1 MGAAGGELDALIGQ
15 YPAEVNL
22 QRLSR
27 DFGTPHPVMAQ
38 NYACELLNMQPFPA
52 FGGNSSR
59 LLGESWDSTNLYWA
73 RLADEKGYSPVMLNR
88 LVPELTRHMVAN
100 IFATDIEDW
109 LALMRAMKETGEEF
123 RQGKIVLPQV
133 TEAASSNQEAGV
145 LPEQSPAAS
154 APGGPQ
160 INGIQDKQWQS
171 DIYSSIPICSCVSFL
186 GGRLTGAQ
194 DDSTNIRVNVDLV
207 QLNVAVTDSKG
218 NYISGLGPENFAIT
232 EDKIPE
238 RIATFEEGNEP
249 ARQVFSQRRTRLPA
263 QPVAPGPLGRE
274 SKTATVVNAM
284 PPRKPIPPGVG
295 EDASTLPAQVAG
307 ANVFVLFDTSNYM
320 YRGFVFAQDAITDFV
335 RSLESANKVA
345 FYSYS
350 RDLSRNSALTSD
362 RAQVLRGVRSTV
374 AGDDAALYNCLL
386 LTVEDAA
393 RYTGRKVVVVFS
405 NGPDN
410 ASLVPPEDVA
420 ELAQSTGT
428 IIYMIST
435 REAQLEPISTA
446 VFERMSKATGG
457 KAYFA
462 RSWSDEKK
470 AFAFIQE
477 DLAHL
482 YSLSYYPQPN
492 PSAGWRAIT
501 VKLVGKDLQK
511 YHVRTRA
518 GYRLQQAHAAANN
531 SAELEAERSVGV
543 SKVAKTAQESEAR
556 ASAPYWL

>member
-1 MGAAGGELDALIGQ
+1 MKRIIGHTMAKRYLFFVPIAIALFSIGG
-15 YPAEVNL
+15 
-22 QRLSR
+22 S
-27 DFGTPHPVMAQ
+27 
-38 NYACELLNMQPFPA
+38 
-52 FGGNSSR
+52 
-59 LLGESWDSTNLYWA
+59 
-73 RLADEKGYSPVMLNR
+73 
-88 LVPELTRHMVAN
+88 
-100 IFATDIEDW
+100 
-109 LALMRAMKETGEEF
+109 
-123 RQGKIVLPQV
+123 V
-133 TEAASSNQEAGV
+133 TA
-145 LPEQSPAAS
+145 
-154 APGGPQ
+154 
-160 INGIQDKQWQS
+160 
-171 DIYSSIPICSCVSFL
+171 
-186 GGRLTGAQ
+186 AQ
-194 DDSTNIRVNVDLV
+194 DDVAKIRVNVDLV
-207 QLNVAVTDSKG
+207 QLNVAVTDNKG
-218 NYISGLGPENFAIT
+218 NYVSGLGPENFAIS

-238 RIATFEEGNEP
+238 RISTFEEGNEP
-249 ARQVFSQRRTRLPA
+249 ARQLVQTPPEAAGGSKQAAPNPKSSSKPTVIPSV
-263 QPVAPGPLGRE
+263 VATEAADNGR
-274 SKTATVVNAM
+274 SSV
-284 PPRKPIPPGVG
+284 GG
-295 EDASTLPAQVAG
+295 EDPATLPARITG

-320 YRGFVFAQDAITDFV
+320 YRGFVFAQDAIADFI
-335 RSLESANKVA
+335 RSLEGANKVA

-350 RDLSRNSALTSD
+350 RDLSRNSILTSD
-362 RAQVLRGVRSTV
+362 RAQLLRGVRSTV

-393 RYTGRKVVVVFS
+393 RLTGRKVIVVFS

-435 REAQLEPISTA
+435 REAELEPISTA

-492 PSAGWRAIT
+492 PSTGWRTIT

-531 SAELEAERSVGV
+531 SAELQPEGV
-543 SKVAKTAQESEAR
+543 TK
-556 ASAPYWL
+556 

>member
-1 MGAAGGELDALIGQ
+1 
-15 YPAEVNL
+15 
-22 QRLSR
+22 
-27 DFGTPHPVMAQ
+27 MAKR
-38 NYACELLNMQPFPA
+38 PF
-52 FGGNSSR
+52 
-59 LLGESWDSTNLYWA
+59 LY
-73 RLADEKGYSPVMLNR
+73 LPI
-88 LVPELTRHMVAN
+88 LVPLFFV
-100 IFATDIEDW
+100 
-109 LALMRAMKETGEEF
+109 
-123 RQGKIVLPQV
+123 
-133 TEAASSNQEAGV
+133 
-145 LPEQSPAAS
+145 
-154 APGGPQ
+154 
-160 INGIQDKQWQS
+160 
-171 DIYSSIPICSCVSFL
+171 
-186 GGRLTGAQ
+186 GGRPTGAQ

-249 ARQVFSQRRTRLPA
+249 ARQVIQTAPNTASGRPAASGSQPA
-263 QPVAPGPLGRE
+263 AKSAP
-274 SKTATVVNAM
+274 TVVTAKAEEKT
-284 PPRKPIPPGVG
+284 RPGIVG
-295 EDASTLPAQVAG
+295 EDLSTMPSRVAG

-335 RSLESANKVA
+335 RSLEGANKVA

-362 RAQVLRGVRSTV
+362 RSQVLRGVRSTV

-462 RSWSDEKK
+462 RSWNDEKK

-482 YSLSYYPQPN
+482 YALSYYPQPN
-492 PSAGWRAIT
+492 PSEGWRTIT

-518 GYRLQQAHAAANN
+518 GYRLQQAHEAANN
-531 SAELEAERSVGV
+531 SAELEP
-543 SKVAKTAQESEAR
+543 
-556 ASAPYWL
+556 APVQK